1 MPLSARRQAEGGPQ
15 WWVYAGILF
24 DAGISIINLVFHSRR
39 SVRSAGRR
47 GVKRFISQEPIMN
60 LVDFVKD
67 ACRQIDPTAETLQ
80 QVAARFEAAVRGGL
94 AKQPSSLPM
103 LPSFIDRPTGAERG
117 EAVAID
123 FGGTNVRI
131 LKVGLNGGQ
140 VQSGRPHMV
149 CLKDPGGAYD
159 YTLVQTQAEE
169 LFDFIA
175 RHVKEMLGGDDSEL
189 PLGHTFSF
197 PCRQEGINSAVLL
210 FWTKEIR
217 TSGVVGR
224 DVTTL
229 LVEALR
235 RQGVRNVR
243 PRAIINDTVGTLLAA
258 AYKLRGVEVGSICG
272 TGHNTCYLE
281 PKHPLTGMPMIVN
294 MEAGSFDGV
303 RLTYF
308 DQEVN
313 EASVRPGGQLLEK
326 MVSGAYLGEVVLA
339 AMRTMV
345 TERVLP
351 IGNHSWDRGALTG
364 FHLSQVLSD
373 GPGCDNTRS
382 VAENRLALRGLSDE
396 QLQAIRKLV
405 GSVTGRS
412 ARLVGATYAGIL
424 RYLDPGLEREHVIAV
439 DGSLYEKMP
448 GYQVGIRS
456 GLEAVLGPGARGV
469 VTRLVKDGSGIGA
482 AIAALVAEANPT

>member
-1 MPLSARRQAEGGPQ
+1 
-15 WWVYAGILF
+15 
-24 DAGISIINLVFHSRR
+24 
-39 SVRSAGRR
+39 
-47 GVKRFISQEPIMN
+47 MN
-60 LVDFVKD
+60 LSEFVHD
-67 ACRQIDPTAETLQ
+67 ACRQIDPTTETLQ
-80 QVAARFEAAVRGGL
+80 QVAERLETDMRAGL
-94 AKQPSSLPM
+94 AGRPSSLPM
-103 LPSFIDRPTGAERG
+103 LPSYIDRPTGRERG

-131 LKVGLNGGQ
+131 LKAGLDGGT
-140 VQSGRPHMV
+140 VQCGKTSSFS
-149 CLKDPGGAYD
+149 LKDEQGAYD
-159 YTLVQTQAEE
+159 YTLEQSRADD

-175 RHVKEMLGGDDSEL
+175 DHVKDVLEGGRSDL

-197 PCRQEGINSAVLL
+197 PCKQEGLNRAVLL

-224 DVTTL
+224 DVTPL
-229 LVEALR
+229 LEAALR
-235 RQGVRNVR
+235 RRGVSNIH
-243 PRAIINDTVGTLLAA
+243 PRAVINDTVGTLLAA
-258 AYKLRGVEVGSICG
+258 AYKFRGAEIGSICG

-281 PKHPLTGMPMIVN
+281 PRHPLTGGPMIVN

-303 RLTYF
+303 HLTYF

-351 IGNHSWDRGALTG
+351 TGDHGWDRGALTG
-364 FHLSQVLSD
+364 LHLSQVLSD
-373 GPGCDNTRS
+373 GPGCENTKS
-382 VAENRLALRGLSDE
+382 VAETRMGLAGLGGEQLLALR
-396 QLQAIRKLV
+396 RLV
-405 GSVTGRS
+405 ESVTGRS
-412 ARLVGATYAGIL
+412 ARLVGATYAGIV
-424 RYLDPGLEREHVIAV
+424 RYLDPGLARGHVIAV

-448 GYQVGIRS
+448 GYPAGIRA

-469 VTRLVKDGSGIGA
+469 DTRLVKDGSGIGA
-482 AIAALVAEANPT
+482 AIAALVAETQG